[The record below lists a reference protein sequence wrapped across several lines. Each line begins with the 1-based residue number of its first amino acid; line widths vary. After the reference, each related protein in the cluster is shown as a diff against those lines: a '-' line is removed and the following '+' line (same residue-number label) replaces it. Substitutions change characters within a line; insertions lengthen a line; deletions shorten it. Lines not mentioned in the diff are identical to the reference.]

1 MYLMKS
7 IWRAYLIE
15 THVCDGV
22 RGMLIRFI
30 GQISDKEDWRLLA
43 RLIAWFNL
51 SVTAF
56 GKP

>member
-1 MYLMKS
+1 M
-7 IWRAYLIE
+7 IE
-15 THVCDGV
+15 THVCDGL
-22 RGMLIRFI
+22 RDMLIRFI
-30 GQISDKEDWRLLA
+30 GQISDKEDWRMLA